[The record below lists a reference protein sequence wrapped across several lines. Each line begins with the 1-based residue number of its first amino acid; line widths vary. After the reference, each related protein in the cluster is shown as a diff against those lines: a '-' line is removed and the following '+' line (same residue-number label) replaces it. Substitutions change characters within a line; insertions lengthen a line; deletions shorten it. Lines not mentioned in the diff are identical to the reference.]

1 MIASVCYE
9 SSTPNILIFTFLTP
23 QYIKKQQPCFYY
35 TYFLKEVNFIH
46 PVILLGRTDHLVS
59 YPIANLFC
67 FFLIFFSKSGEY
79 WYFTSSIWFF
89 QIFLFVT
96 NSSVLMSSS
105 SETAWL
111 SLPCLE
117 GLHWEKKNVRKAE
130 VKMIHCSTHLNICI
144 KIARM

>member
-35 TYFLKEVNFIH
+35 TYLLKEVNFIH
-46 PVILLGRTDHLVS
+46 PVILLGKTDHLVS

-79 WYFTSSIWFF
+79 WYFTSSVWFF

-96 NSSVLMSSS
+96 QVFWCLQAQRQLGYPCHVWKDFTGKRKTLGKLRWKWY
-105 SETAWL
+105 TAV
-111 SLPCLE
+111 
-117 GLHWEKKNVRKAE
+117 H
-130 VKMIHCSTHLNICI
+130 I
-144 KIARM
+144 